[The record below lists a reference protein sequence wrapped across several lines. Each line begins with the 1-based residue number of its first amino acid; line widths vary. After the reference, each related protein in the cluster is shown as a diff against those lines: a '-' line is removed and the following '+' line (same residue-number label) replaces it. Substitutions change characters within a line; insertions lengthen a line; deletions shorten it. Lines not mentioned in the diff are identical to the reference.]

1 MRRWNLLVVLVTAF
15 YCAHREART
24 QSGEGDSCFFQN
36 TAGICVGYSSCR
48 RVLESTGSRITI
60 CSYNAK
66 EAIVCCPEDYKTRLE
81 QQEARD
87 ASMTISARKCEQ
99 YMRQA
104 APTLYFS
111 SLKPN
116 GEVIQRK
123 ARPCPTYTN
132 LIVGGEAAQ
141 QGEFPHMAA
150 IGYRSG
156 PTGALEFR
164 CGGSLISERFILTAA
179 HCRNEDAVLV
189 RLGVVDLLSDK
200 SATQPQDYNIESFI
214 RHPEYSARTKHN
226 DIALVEL
233 SETVPFSQRVRPACL
248 YQSTVIREQKLTAT
262 GYGAVDNFGTS
273 QNHLLKVVLDQY
285 GQEECRRHYQ
295 SDVHTLTRN
304 VVDTQMCAG
313 YPAGGRDTCQGDSG
327 GPLQVRNTSDGC
339 QFHIV
344 AVTSFGKFCGTIVPA
359 IYTRIAPYLS
369 WIESI
374 VWNSATSHKLHLIQ
388 QENRGN
394 IGIIFFRVNGL
405 LTPREIRIHTFHTKL
420 RAVGQRNY
428 ICAPHMYKTVQV
440 QVKSVDSEAVATM
453 DLTGLLQF
461 TLFFAILRLATAD
474 DRETAARIASW
485 KCQEYVDMVSE
496 PHEIITLD
504 LDSPVRYIYSL
515 QCPLQNPYVVGGKAV
530 QKHEFPHMVALGYQG
545 LSNYDFL
552 CGGSLISEQF
562 VLTAAHCITDKLKIV
577 RIGVV
582 ELDDPDALDIKIA
595 EIIIHSDY
603 SPLTK
608 YDDITLLRLEQNV
621 TISLHIRPACLG
633 TDRTEQIRRATVTG
647 WGKTS
652 PSSRTSNELNKVS
665 LDIPSDR
672 RKCIQMYNAP
682 GRSRLIDRQICAGSL
697 EGRQDACQGD
707 SGGPLQVFE
716 EGKCRYHVIGVVSFG
731 KICGSAEY
739 GVYTRVSRYLS
750 WIVET
755 VWPDEWEFKEQHD
768 LDLLIIIIRDSRSF
782 CGNPQQS
789 LASAKQIMISRC
801 RFLWHIQT
809 SCLLLLFFWL
819 HRSEAALQEYDACR
833 YNGAPGICRSYSAC
847 KKQLQNKRI
856 TICSYNAREAVVC
869 CPEAEGVRFEDN
881 DEDSNKEVPQSPD
894 LNSRKAVQKCKEYSK
909 LSYNQIAVSTL
920 TLTPTVLKYDVPKCD
935 NIVKLIVGGNI
946 TKPGEFPHM
955 AAIGWR
961 YADRVSFDCGG
972 SLISDRFVL
981 TACHCYLDI
990 DGEFPSFVRL
1000 GEQNLVRDDDGANP
1014 IDVDIEEFLRHP
1026 EFKRSR
1032 GLYNDVALIKLVRKI
1047 TFTNYIRPAC
1057 LFDQF
1062 RVSAEQAIATGF
1074 GLKDDHG
1081 DKSDELLKVSL
1092 NIYGNDFCQK
1102 AYTNIRQLKSGFKET
1117 QLCAGNTEG
1126 GKDTCQGDSGGPLQI
1141 TKQENHC
1148 MFHIVGITSFGQSCG
1163 SSVPAVYTRV
1173 ASYLDWIES
1182 VVWT

>member
-374 VWNSATSHKLHLIQ
+374 VWNSYDKTRTKCVVKQ
-388 QENRGN
+388 QEIPFVR
-394 IGIIFFRVNGL
+394 
-405 LTPREIRIHTFHTKL
+405 
-420 RAVGQRNY
+420 
-428 ICAPHMYKTVQV
+428 YKTY
-440 QVKSVDSEAVATM
+440 
-453 DLTGLLQF
+453 
-461 TLFFAILRLATAD
+461 
-474 DRETAARIASW
+474 IA
-485 KCQEYVDMVSE
+485 
-496 PHEIITLD
+496 L
-504 LDSPVRYIYSL
+504 
-515 QCPLQNPYVVGGKAV
+515 
-530 QKHEFPHMVALGYQG
+530 
-545 LSNYDFL
+545 
-552 CGGSLISEQF
+552 
-562 VLTAAHCITDKLKIV
+562 
-577 RIGVV
+577 V
-582 ELDDPDALDIKIA
+582 ELSETVPF
-595 EIIIHSDY
+595 SQ
-603 SPLTK
+603 
-608 YDDITLLRLEQNV
+608 RV
-621 TISLHIRPACLG
+621 RPACLYQS
-633 TDRTEQIRRATVTG
+633 TVIREQ
-647 WGKTS
+647 K
-652 PSSRTSNELNKVS
+652 
-665 LDIPSDR
+665 
-672 RKCIQMYNAP
+672 
-682 GRSRLIDRQICAGSL
+682 
-697 EGRQDACQGD
+697 
-707 SGGPLQVFE
+707 
-716 EGKCRYHVIGVVSFG
+716 
-731 KICGSAEY
+731 
-739 GVYTRVSRYLS
+739 
-750 WIVET
+750 
-755 VWPDEWEFKEQHD
+755 
-768 LDLLIIIIRDSRSF
+768 
-782 CGNPQQS
+782 
-789 LASAKQIMISRC
+789 
-801 RFLWHIQT
+801 
-809 SCLLLLFFWL
+809 
-819 HRSEAALQEYDACR
+819 
-833 YNGAPGICRSYSAC
+833 
-847 KKQLQNKRI
+847 
-856 TICSYNAREAVVC
+856 
-869 CPEAEGVRFEDN
+869 
-881 DEDSNKEVPQSPD
+881 
-894 LNSRKAVQKCKEYSK
+894 
-909 LSYNQIAVSTL
+909 
-920 TLTPTVLKYDVPKCD
+920 
-935 NIVKLIVGGNI
+935 
-946 TKPGEFPHM
+946 
-955 AAIGWR
+955 
-961 YADRVSFDCGG
+961 
-972 SLISDRFVL
+972 L
-981 TACHCYLDI
+981 TATGYGAVDNF
-990 DGEFPSFVRL
+990 GTS
-1000 GEQNLVRDDDGANP
+1000 QN
-1014 IDVDIEEFLRHP
+1014 H
-1026 EFKRSR
+1026 
-1032 GLYNDVALIKLVRKI
+1032 
-1047 TFTNYIRPAC
+1047 
-1057 LFDQF
+1057 
-1062 RVSAEQAIATGF
+1062 
-1074 GLKDDHG
+1074 
-1081 DKSDELLKVSL
+1081 LLKVVL
-1092 NIYGNDFCQK
+1092 DQYGQEECRRHYQSDVHTLTRNVVD
-1102 AYTNIRQLKSGFKET
+1102 T
-1117 QLCAGNTEG
+1117 QMCAGYPAG
-1126 GKDTCQGDSGGPLQI
+1126 GRDTCQGDSGGPLQVRN
-1141 TKQENHC
+1141 TSDGCQ
-1148 MFHIVGITSFGQSCG
+1148 FHIVAVTSFGKFCG
-1163 SSVPAVYTRV
+1163 TIVPAIYTRI
-1173 ASYLDWIES
+1173 APYLSWIES
-1182 VVWT
+1182 IVWNS